1 MTQQPLEKPYLL
13 FVEGK
18 DDKAVVELLLQ
29 HLGIESVEVY
39 NVEGKNN
46 FRKRISAVSVQ
57 ANFNEIVQRVG
68 IVRDADE
75 DPDAARRSCADIL
88 RSISR
93 PTDFCIVPSE
103 GPGMLEDLFLS
114 AIENRPERQ
123 CIEDFVQCVDSTA
136 VKISSPSKFRMRT
149 FLMLHDPDT
158 MQSLNWVIQENLANP
173 THPAFAPLRQVLT
186 NFTSS

>member
-1 MTQQPLEKPYLL
+1 MNHQPLEKPYLL

-29 HLGIESVEVY
+29 HLGIETVEVY

-57 ANFNEIVQRVG
+57 SDFNEIVHRVG
-68 IVRDADE
+68 IVRDADD
-75 DPDAARRSCADIL
+75 DPDAARRSCDDIL

-93 PTDFCIVPSE
+93 PTDFCIVPSD
-103 GPGMLEDLFLS
+103 GKGMLEDLFLS
-114 AIENRPERQ
+114 ATQHRPERN
-123 CIEDFVQCVDSTA
+123 CIDDFVECVYGKG
-136 VKISSPSKFRMRT
+136 VKISNPSKFRMRT

-158 MQSLNWVIQENLANP
+158 MQSLNWAIRENLTNP
-173 THPAFAPLRQVLT
+173 AHPAFAPLRQFLT
-186 NFTSS
+186 NFTS

>member
-57 ANFNEIVQRVG
+57 ANFNEIVHRVG

-114 AIENRPERQ
+114 ATQNRPERQ
-123 CIEDFVQCVDSTA
+123 CIDDFVECVNGA
-136 VKISSPSKFRMRT
+136 GVKISTPSKFRMRT

-158 MQSLNWVIQENLANP
+158 MQSLNWVIQENLTNP
-173 THPAFAPLRQVLT
+173 THPAFAPLLNFLQS
-186 NFTSS
+186 FTS